1 MNKLITE
8 KEAQVLVNYLA
19 KQPYAEVFNLVNML
33 VALPYT
39 EDKPKGKKDA

>member
-8 KEAQVLVNYLA
+8 QQAQVIVNYLA

-33 VALPYT
+33 VALPDS
-39 EDKPKGKKDA
+39 EDKPKDKKNA